1 MKVKQLKHIAMKTTN
16 DIRQAIINEIIENI
30 TVGSMM
36 DVKSLY
42 TMPLAALELIL
53 DGSKKYIFDRRQENS

>member
-1 MKVKQLKHIAMKTTN
+1 METTN
-16 DIRQAIINEIIENI
+16 NIRQSIINEIIDNI

-42 TMPLAALELIL
+42 TMPLAAQELIL
-53 DGSKKYIFDRRQENS
+53 DGSKKYIFDRRQE